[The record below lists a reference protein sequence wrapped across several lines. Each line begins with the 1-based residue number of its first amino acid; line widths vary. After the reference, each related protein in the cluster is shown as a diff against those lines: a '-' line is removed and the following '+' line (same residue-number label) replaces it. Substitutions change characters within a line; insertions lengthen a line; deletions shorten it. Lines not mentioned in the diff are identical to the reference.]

1 MPKLRLLR
9 VRHSTAVAY
18 LALFVALGGTS
29 YAAIKLPGNSVGAK
43 QIRGSAVGS
52 AEVRDSSLRSRDFAP
67 GLNLSGPTGAAGPVG
82 PAGAPGAAG
91 TARAYARLVA
101 GTCDAGTGVCPLD
114 KARGITSM
122 RRVDVGRYCI
132 TAPGISSSTT
142 PASVTLDY
150 FYTAAPETLA
160 EALLADGSSGCNGG
174 EFGVNT
180 KRLTSFSTDTFV
192 NNVSFTIMIP

>member
-43 QIRGSAVGS
+43 QIKGSAVGS

-67 GLNLSGPTGAAGPVG
+67 GLDLRGATGAAGPVG

-91 TARAYARLVA
+91 TARAYARLLA
-101 GTCDAGTGVCPLD
+101 GTCDIGTGVCPLD
-114 KARGITSM
+114 KATGVTAM
-122 RRVDVGRYCI
+122 RRVAVGRYCI

-142 PASVTLDY
+142 PASVTVDY
-150 FYTAAPETLA
+150 FYTATPESLA
-160 EALLADGSSGCNGG
+160 EALLADGSSGCSDG

-180 KRLTSFSTDTFV
+180 KRPSNFSGDAFV
-192 NNVSFTIMIP
+192 NNVSFTIVIP